1 MKLIGM
7 LDSPYVRRAHIT
19 AAHLGLSCE
28 HEALSVFRDFDAFHK
43 INPIVKAPTLLT
55 DEGVVLVDSTLI
67 IDYLESWVA
76 PEKRLLPPE
85 PAARAHALHVIG
97 FALAACDKTAA
108 IVYEQKLRPEEKQ
121 HQPWLDRLTGQLL
134 DAYAILETAAAGAV
148 KPWLAGT
155 TMTQADITLAVAW
168 RFTQHMLP
176 EVVPVASFPALVAF
190 SAQAEQLPAF
200 LAAPL

>member
-19 AAHLGLSCE
+19 AAHLGLACE
-28 HEALSVFRDFDAFHK
+28 HEALSVFRHFDAFHK

-55 DEGVVLVDSTLI
+55 DDGTVLVDSSLI
-67 IDYLESWVA
+67 IDYFESKVM
-76 PEKRLLPPE
+76 PEKRLLPSE
-85 PAARAHALHVIG
+85 PDARARALHIIG

-108 IVYEQKLRPEEKQ
+108 IVYEQQLRPEEKQ
-121 HQPWLDRLTGQLL
+121 HQPWLDRLQGQLL
-134 DAYAILETAAAGAV
+134 DAYRMLETSAAGAIT
-148 KPWLAGT
+148 PWLAGQ

-176 EVVPVASFPALVAF
+176 EVVAAASFPALVAF
-190 SAQAEQLPAF
+190 SAEAEKLPVF

>member
-7 LDSPYVRRAHIT
+7 MDSPYVRRVYIT
-19 AAHLGLSCE
+19 ATYLGLPIE
-28 HEALSVFRDFDAFHK
+28 HEALSVFRHFEDFYR

-67 IDYLESWVA
+67 IDYLESMVPA
-76 PEKRLLPPE
+76 EKRLMPMA
-85 PAARAHALHVIG
+85 PATRARDLHVIG

-121 HQPWLDRLTGQLL
+121 HQPWLDRLTGQLQ
-134 DAYAILETAAAGAV
+134 DAYAALETVAAGAV
-148 KPWLAGT
+148 HPGLFGAAV
-155 TMTQADITLAVAW
+155 TQADITLAVAW

-176 EVVPVASFPALVAF
+176 ETVLASSFPALSAF
-190 SAQAEQLPAF
+190 SAKAEALPAF
-200 LAAPL
+200 INAPL